1 MRRHHPGLG
10 HPGFTKPA
18 QPRPV
23 RGRREHLR
31 ILVVDRDDDRRDLTC
46 VSVSV
51 LGHRA
56 EEAWD
61 TRGAL
66 VALATEAF
74 DVVILDDQ
82 MPGFDVL
89 EVTEF
94 LLAASR
100 RARRRPAMVIVSA
113 DLDLCRGWRCSGPA
127 PSRSSAAPS
136 ASPPSTA
143 SSPASTER
151 CRPEGWQPLPV
162 SPSDTPGTALTLPS
176 ASKRARR
183 DERKTACFR

>member
-1 MRRHHPGLG
+1 MRRHPGLG

-18 QPRPV
+18 QVRPA
-23 RGRREHLR
+23 RSRRERLR

-46 VSVSV
+46 VAVSV
-51 LGHRA
+51 LGHRV

-82 MPGFDVL
+82 MPGFDIL

-94 LLAASR
+94 LIAATR
-100 RARRRPAMVIVSA
+100 RAQKRPAIVVISA
-113 DLDLCRGWRCSGPA
+113 DLDVRRRLELFRAGVAEIVGRPLGLA
-127 PSRSSAAPS
+127 PLHGLLTRIDRALSA
-136 ASPPSTA
+136 
-143 SSPASTER
+143 
-151 CRPEGWQPLPV
+151 
-162 SPSDTPGTALTLPS
+162 
-176 ASKRARR
+176 
-183 DERKTACFR
+183 

>member
-18 QPRPV
+18 QPRPL
-23 RGRREHLR
+23 RGRRGPLR
-31 ILVVDRDDDRRDLTC
+31 ILVVDRDEDRRDLTC
-46 VSVSV
+46 VAVSV

-100 RARRRPAMVIVSA
+100 RARRSPAMVVVSA
-113 DLDLCRGWRCSGPA
+113 DLDLRR
-127 PSRSSAAPS
+127 R
-136 ASPPSTA
+136 
-143 SSPASTER
+143 
-151 CRPEGWQPLPV
+151 
-162 SPSDTPGTALTLPS
+162 TALFRAGIVEVVTRPLGLAPLYGVLARIDRALS
-176 ASKRARR
+176 A
-183 DERKTACFR
+183 

>member
-1 MRRHHPGLG
+1 MRRHPGLG
-10 HPGFTKPA
+10 HPGFSKPA
-18 QPRPV
+18 QPRLV
-23 RGRREHLR
+23 RRRERLR

-82 MPGFDVL
+82 LPGFDIL

-94 LLAASR
+94 LLAATR
-100 RARRRPAMVIVSA
+100 RAQRRPAMVVVSA
-113 DLDLCRGWRCSGPA
+113 DLDMCRRVALFRAGVVEVVTRPLSLA
-127 PSRSSAAPS
+127 PLYGLLTRIDRALSA
-136 ASPPSTA
+136 
-143 SSPASTER
+143 
-151 CRPEGWQPLPV
+151 
-162 SPSDTPGTALTLPS
+162 
-176 ASKRARR
+176 
-183 DERKTACFR
+183 

>member
-1 MRRHHPGLG
+1 MRAENRPPMRRHPGLG
-10 HPGFTKPA
+10 HPGFSKPA
-18 QPRPV
+18 LRRPV
-23 RGRREHLR
+23 RGGRERLR
-31 ILVVDRDDDRRDLTC
+31 ILVVDGDDDRRDLTC

-82 MPGFDVL
+82 LPGFDIL

-94 LLAASR
+94 LVAATR
-100 RARRRPAMVIVSA
+100 RAQRRPAVVVVSTDRDVFRRVA
-113 DLDLCRGWRCSGPA
+113 LFRVGVVEVVTRPLSLA
-127 PSRSSAAPS
+127 PLY
-136 ASPPSTA
+136 
-143 SSPASTER
+143 
-151 CRPEGWQPLPV
+151 GL
-162 SPSDTPGTALTLPS
+162 LTRID
-176 ASKRARR
+176 RAQL
-183 DERKTACFR
+183 A

>member
-1 MRRHHPGLG
+1 MRRHPGLG
-10 HPGFTKPA
+10 HPGFSKPA
-18 QPRPV
+18 LRRPV
-23 RGRREHLR
+23 RGGRERLR
-31 ILVVDRDDDRRDLTC
+31 ILVVDGDDDRRDLTC

-82 MPGFDVL
+82 LPGFDIL

-94 LLAASR
+94 LLAATR
-100 RARRRPAMVIVSA
+100 RAQRRPAVVVVST
-113 DLDLCRGWRCSGPA
+113 DLDVFRRVALFRAGVVEVVTRPLSVA
-127 PSRSSAAPS
+127 PLY
-136 ASPPSTA
+136 
-143 SSPASTER
+143 
-151 CRPEGWQPLPV
+151 GL
-162 SPSDTPGTALTLPS
+162 LTRID
-176 ASKRARR
+176 RAQL
-183 DERKTACFR
+183 A